1 MKNNSLQSLLESADP
16 YTSLKSDAE
25 KLATKWER
33 TGLLKYLA
41 KEHKSNMALILEN
54 QAKQLVVE
62 QSSTGGGTAGA
73 AFTAGTGE
81 QWAGISLPL
90 VRKIFG
96 GLASKEFVSV
106 QPLKQPAGLVFFL
119 DFQYGNTKGPVT
131 AGDSIYG
138 DRGGNT
144 PFGNTDT
151 GGTYGVG
158 KFAYTTNHTA
168 SSLTATTS
176 SAATW
181 ADGNFDGNF
190 SASLAAG
197 EYTLVTIPTASLNAN
212 FDQNAIRS
220 FSLTTGSI
228 VGDIQTS
235 AWTTYSGGAT
245 IQFVVTGSKVPV
257 GPTSTVSVAYSLQ
270 PIDSSRGDFEDGN
283 NTLNGENTPITIPEI
298 NIQMSSS
305 PITVKTKKLKAVW
318 TPEFTQDLNAYQNL
332 NAESEVTSVISDYIT
347 LEIDLEIL
355 EMLFQNASAGTEYW
369 SAVNNAG
376 INGAATAF
384 SETLGFYNSQGQ
396 WFQTIGTKIQKLS
409 NKIYQK
415 TLRSGAN
422 FLVCAPAL
430 GTVLEAIPGFAS
442 TGDGDVS
449 KQTYAFGIAKGGTL
463 SGGAI
468 KIYKNPHQTESQC
481 LLGFRGSQFLES
493 GAVFAPYIPLIMTPL
508 VYDPDTYTPSKGLLT
523 RFGKKML
530 RPEFYGILKV
540 AGLNT
545 L

>member
-1 MKNNSLQSLLESADP
+1 MKQNSLQQLLESANP
-16 YTSLKSDAE
+16 YTSLKNDAE
-25 KLATKWER
+25 KLALKWER
-33 TGLLKYLA
+33 TGLLKYLD
-41 KEHKSNMALILEN
+41 KENKSNMALILEN

-62 QSSTGGGTAGA
+62 QSSTGGGVAGA

-96 GLASKEFVSV
+96 GMASKEFVSV

-119 DFQYGNTKGPVT
+119 DFQYGTTKPPFTSGN
-131 AGDSIYG
+131 SIYG

-144 PFGNTDT
+144 PFGNTNT
-151 GGTYGVG
+151 GGVYGVG
-158 KFAYTTNHTA
+158 RFAYTTNDTA
-168 SSLTATTS
+168 SVGTATTS
-176 SAATW
+176 SAAATW
-181 ADGNFDGNF
+181 ADGNFDGNY

-197 EYTLVTIPTASLNAN
+197 QYEIVTFPTSSLSAN
-212 FDQNAIRS
+212 FDANAVRS
-220 FSLTTGSI
+220 FSLVTGSI
-228 VGDIQTS
+228 TGDIQVS
-235 AWTTYSGGAT
+235 AWTSISGANLRF
-245 IQFVVTGSKVPV
+245 IVSGSQVPV
-257 GPTSTVSVAYSLQ
+257 QGSDVTVTYTLQ

-283 NTLNGENTPITIPEI
+283 NTLNADNTPITIPQI

-305 PITVKTKKLKAVW
+305 PIAVKTKKLKAVW

-347 LEIDLEIL
+347 LEIDLEMI

-376 INGAATAF
+376 INAGATGF
-384 SETLGFYNSQGQ
+384 TETLGFYNSQGQ

-409 NKIYQK
+409 NSIYQK
-415 TLRSGAN
+415 TLRGGAN

-463 SGGAI
+463 SGGSL
-468 KIYKNPHQTESQC
+468 KIYKNPHQLESQA